1 MMAAATETVR
11 FEGESHIRRFDSSEW
26 AQRGF
31 CDTCGS
37 HLFYYLKPA
46 DRYFIA
52 VGAFDNREQFM
63 LAREI
68 YVDHKPPGY
77 DFAGDLPK
85 QTEAEVLAAFGAG

>member
-1 MMAAATETVR
+1 L
-11 FEGESHIRRFDSSEW
+11 IRRSGPNAAS
-26 AQRGF
+26 AIPAGRI
-31 CDTCGS
+31 S
-37 HLFYYLKPA
+37 YYLKPA
-46 DRYFIA
+46 GRYFMA
-52 VGAFDNREQFM
+52 VGAFDNREQFV